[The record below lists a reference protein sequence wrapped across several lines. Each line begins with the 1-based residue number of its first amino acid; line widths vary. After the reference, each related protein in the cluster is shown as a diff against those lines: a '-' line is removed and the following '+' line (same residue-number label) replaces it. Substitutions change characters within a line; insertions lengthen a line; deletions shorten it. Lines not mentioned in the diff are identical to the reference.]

1 MDSGCSWVV
10 TSEVRKGGSKGGMA
24 TDMALTLTHM
34 DTDRLQ
40 NTHRTSEFRVKAVDT
55 RTRKRTVGC
64 LGLWRYLKIIGFLVK
79 RLMRGQMKVCW
90 LNGIFGGLTFQA
102 TTENLKLFTASSS
115 DSQTRPSSWTARI
128 RRPLHSCST
137 G

>member
-1 MDSGCSWVV
+1 MGCDKW
-10 TSEVRKGGSKGGMA
+10 GSKGRIA

-34 DTDRLQ
+34 DTHRLQ
-40 NTHRTSEFRVKAVDT
+40 NTHRTSEFRVKAVGT

-64 LGLWRYLKIIGFLVK
+64 LGLWRYLRIIGFLVQ
-79 RLMRGQMKVCW
+79 RLMQCQTKAYQ
-90 LNGIFGGLTFQA
+90 LNRIFGGLTFQA